1 MNTIFHVLL
10 LLFFDSLSLYGIIIR
25 GLFIAGSWM
34 ILKKSGIRP
43 FWALVPWVREYQLS
57 RCSMREP
64 EGRWFMISSIIV
76 TVLQIT
82 LYFFRNA
89 PDESFVFS
97 LAALIL
103 VIIITAMI
111 VHFVFNIRVFSGL
124 IEIYG
129 LKKLWILLFIID
141 DTRFIPLLIWG
152 FGSKYQPEWKV
163 EDLRGEMKRLAT
175 QGSAPVIGDG
185 LTVNLENRTVREFF
199 HTKMLLRDI
208 HMAIPQGHMVLLLG
222 GSGAGKTTYVNA
234 VNGYEKANAQVT
246 LNGQNMYKDYKKM
259 QYEVGFVPQSE
270 MIRSKDTVFNTLMDS
285 ASLRLSIDI
294 PADER
299 RARVEDVIDTFGLRS
314 VRNSKVEKLSGGQKK
329 RLSISMEYLSNPS
342 LFILDE
348 PDSGLDAV
356 MAGELF
362 EHLRAIADSGKII
375 IVITHSPDRVIDL
388 FDDIIVLAKDSTRT
402 GRLAY
407 FGSIDGARA
416 FFGCDK
422 MEDIIKL
429 INHTDEGG
437 EGRADEFVLKYAE
450 VANG

>member
-141 DTRFIPLLIWG
+141 DTRFIPLLI
-152 FGSKYQPEWKV
+152 
-163 EDLRGEMKRLAT
+163 
-175 QGSAPVIGDG
+175 
-185 LTVNLENRTVREFF
+185 
-199 HTKMLLRDI
+199 
-208 HMAIPQGHMVLLLG
+208 
-222 GSGAGKTTYVNA
+222 
-234 VNGYEKANAQVT
+234 
-246 LNGQNMYKDYKKM
+246 
-259 QYEVGFVPQSE
+259 
-270 MIRSKDTVFNTLMDS
+270 
-285 ASLRLSIDI
+285 
-294 PADER
+294 
-299 RARVEDVIDTFGLRS
+299 
-314 VRNSKVEKLSGGQKK
+314 
-329 RLSISMEYLSNPS
+329 
-342 LFILDE
+342 
-348 PDSGLDAV
+348 
-356 MAGELF
+356 
-362 EHLRAIADSGKII
+362 
-375 IVITHSPDRVIDL
+375 
-388 FDDIIVLAKDSTRT
+388 
-402 GRLAY
+402 
-407 FGSIDGARA
+407 
-416 FFGCDK
+416 
-422 MEDIIKL
+422 
-429 INHTDEGG
+429 
-437 EGRADEFVLKYAE
+437 
-450 VANG
+450 